1 MIPSILFYIIL
12 IQLLVVSLGDILTKK
27 IPNYWPLFNIAIYPL
42 LCWLYPEYYQLH
54 WGSFIFPLAF
64 LIVGFF
70 LFLLRIMGGGDSKY
84 LFSLFLILPLK
95 LHEPMFKLL
104 LLSTFIIGSFVL
116 LTNLTSNL
124 NKIMTGLRSGDY
136 NEVKKYFGTKFAYA
150 PVILIAWIWLGINRE
165 LFIF

>member
-1 MIPSILFYIIL
+1 MIPVIIAYLITLQLFI
-12 IQLLVVSLGDILTKK
+12 VSLGDIIKKK
-27 IPNYWPLFNIAIYPL
+27 IPNFWPLLNLILFPI
-42 LCWLYPEYYQLH
+42 LCWLYPEFYRFH

-84 LFSLFLILPLK
+84 LFSLFLIIPLQF
-95 LHEPMFKLL
+95 HERMFEYLL
-104 LLSTFIIGSFVL
+104 YTTFIIGSFVL

-124 NKIMTGLRSGDY
+124 GQIVTSLKTGDY

-150 PVILIAWIWLGINRE
+150 PVILIAWIWLGITQK
-165 LFIF
+165 IFVF